1 MEGYILRKQH
11 INALSGEHK
20 THFLND
26 NAKRINL
33 SLGDLPASEYGW
45 RISTVNR
52 LIIATN

>member
-1 MEGYILRKQH
+1 MEGYILQKQH

-26 NAKRINL
+26 NAKRVNL
-33 SLGDLPASEYGW
+33 SLGDLPASECGW
-45 RISTVNR
+45 SISTVNR